1 MRKDRKG
8 YIVYFLYIIL
18 ILFNMIE
25 QLRNHWSYH
34 LTNMQLA
41 FGIGAII
48 VYCILSIVVGIIVF
62 RRNEYI
68 GNGFLASMKIGF
80 LHPIAYLLGDGRK
93 INKGKIWSTKQRT
106 DFYNILFAV
115 CFFYTAFCIYD
126 NTIYWPF
133 LLCLLPMI
141 ILWISNA
148 VYSKKQ
154 CRKFLF
160 HMFYDEMNIDGYESY
175 LDNEMLYPDKKDKEN
190 GAWVIL
196 NKILILLLRG
206 EVAEAPNMYTAVSQE
221 LSDED
226 MKHFSEYYLVQ
237 IIFEENTIE
246 ENELEI
252 LIKSYGSCKNAVV
265 SENFLRCIAGI
276 KEQNQETVKQY
287 TKGLETSAYPLVNN
301 VIEDVIKPY
310 GEGLGFISKW
320 KRKTENNNNLLKD
333 NVTQSKK
340 NGMISFL
347 KAVFLSVLIAILI
360 FLIFVLPR
368 MDEYSIFLQQQQSPD
383 WSWISGESGYAA
395 LPCAVETIQENVFLD
410 EKVLNKDD
418 NLYQINY
425 KWGNVQYHINE
436 KNQFEYIDYVEFKR
450 EKTEQKVEEFQ
461 FGNGI
466 QLGDL
471 KEEIIEKTEKDNL
484 EYDED
489 ENSNGWVLQYG
500 RGEYRMSLRGN
511 EYGLNEVK
519 ISYQED
525 K

>member
-93 INKGKIWSTKQRT
+93 VNKGKIWSTKQRT

-141 ILWISNA
+141 ILWISNV

-175 LDNEMLYPDKKDKEN
+175 LD
-190 GAWVIL
+190 
-196 NKILILLLRG
+196 
-206 EVAEAPNMYTAVSQE
+206 
-221 LSDED
+221 
-226 MKHFSEYYLVQ
+226 
-237 IIFEENTIE
+237 
-246 ENELEI
+246 
-252 LIKSYGSCKNAVV
+252 
-265 SENFLRCIAGI
+265 RC
-276 KEQNQETVKQY
+276 
-287 TKGLETSAYPLVNN
+287 L
-301 VIEDVIKPY
+301 
-310 GEGLGFISKW
+310 
-320 KRKTENNNNLLKD
+320 
-333 NVTQSKK
+333 
-340 NGMISFL
+340 
-347 KAVFLSVLIAILI
+347 
-360 FLIFVLPR
+360 
-368 MDEYSIFLQQQQSPD
+368 
-383 WSWISGESGYAA
+383 
-395 LPCAVETIQENVFLD
+395 
-410 EKVLNKDD
+410 
-418 NLYQINY
+418 
-425 KWGNVQYHINE
+425 
-436 KNQFEYIDYVEFKR
+436 
-450 EKTEQKVEEFQ
+450 
-461 FGNGI
+461 
-466 QLGDL
+466 
-471 KEEIIEKTEKDNL
+471 
-484 EYDED
+484 
-489 ENSNGWVLQYG
+489 
-500 RGEYRMSLRGN
+500 
-511 EYGLNEVK
+511 
-519 ISYQED
+519 
-525 K
+525 